1 MRTHINNTELCRK
14 GCATLFS
21 ILKDCKIEMTNKHR
35 FNNNNSFYTANN
47 KMRMDAMSAIND
59 ILKVMNRHINNPDVC
74 EHGCDILMCMSVD
87 NGNKN
92 AITCLCCPII
102 K

>member
-1 MRTHINNTELCRK
+1 
-14 GCATLFS
+14 
-21 ILKDCKIEMTNKHR
+21 MTNKHR

-92 AITCLCCPII
+92 AIAIPMLSDN
-102 K
+102 KMNVAKRRQQEGWEEWRN